1 MLSLSDV
8 FSESEVISFHDRII
22 REGICPKYVCELKID
37 GLSVS
42 LLYKN
47 GLLVRGA
54 TRGDGVVGEDITH
67 NVKTIKS
74 IPLKLNQPVDI
85 EVRGEIFMNKKTLE
99 EINVERIKNHEK
111 PLQNTRNAAAG
122 SIRQLDSRIA
132 AKRNLDSF
140 IYHLPNSEDYG
151 IKTHIEALEFMKKL
165 GFKVNPNNR
174 LVNDIHEV
182 LDFIVE
188 KTDTRNQLLYD
199 IDGIVIKVNDL
210 IQQSDLGYTAKYPK
224 WATAYKFPAEE
235 VLTKLTDIIFTVG
248 RTGQITPNAVLDP
261 VIVMGST
268 ISRAT
273 LHNEDYVKVKDLRIG
288 DTVSI
293 RKAGDVIPE
302 VVEVKKERRTGLE
315 KEFVM
320 IDKCPICDSVLVKKG
335 EQVDYF
341 CVNDHCSSRKIEGL
355 IHFASRDA
363 MNIEGLGE
371 KIIEDFFNFG
381 FIKEVSDIYLL
392 QSHREDLTRL
402 EGYGEKSIT
411 NLIDAIEKS
420 KENSL
425 EKLLFGLGISHVGS
439 KTAKVIA
446 SHFHTIDCLMHIGFE
461 ELNSIRD
468 IGDVIAKSVVSY
480 FQDEKNIC
488 LIQRL
493 KEFGVNMEY
502 LGKKIVPHPFF
513 SGKTFVLTGSL
524 NMYTRDEGKALIE
537 SFGGKT
543 VESVSKKTDCVIVGE
558 NPGGKYDK
566 AVNLGIKILTEK
578 EFKEMIDS
586 I

>member
-1 MLSLSDV
+1 M
-8 FSESEVISFHDRII
+8 
-22 REGICPKYVCELKID
+22 
-37 GLSVS
+37 
-42 LLYKN
+42 
-47 GLLVRGA
+47 
-54 TRGDGVVGEDITH
+54 
-67 NVKTIKS
+67 
-74 IPLKLNQPVDI
+74 
-85 EVRGEIFMNKKTLE
+85 
-99 EINVERIKNHEK
+99 
-111 PLQNTRNAAAG
+111 
-122 SIRQLDSRIA
+122 
-132 AKRNLDSF
+132 
-140 IYHLPNSEDYG
+140 IYMRYL
-151 IKTHIEALEFMKKL
+151 I
-165 GFKVNPNNR
+165 
-174 LVNDIHEV
+174 
-182 LDFIVE
+182 IVE

-381 FIKEVSDIYLL
+381 FIKEVCDIYLL

-446 SHFHTIDCLMHIGFE
+446 SHFHTIDCLMHVGFE

-493 KEFGVNMEY
+493 KEFGLNMEY
-502 LGKKIVPHPFF
+502 LGKKIVQHPFF